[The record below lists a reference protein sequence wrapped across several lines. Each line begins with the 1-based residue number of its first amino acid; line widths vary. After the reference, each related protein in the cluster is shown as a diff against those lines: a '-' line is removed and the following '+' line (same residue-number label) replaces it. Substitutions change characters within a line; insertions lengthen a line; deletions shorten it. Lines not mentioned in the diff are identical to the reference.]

1 MESIPWI
8 VIIVCWAIYLFIR
21 KLKSIHVGPV
31 IIELHA
37 NDGVTTAFPEPRRV
51 EVTKPVNG
59 YIGRAES
66 EEKQQPTI

>member
-8 VIIVCWAIYLFIR
+8 VIIACWAIYLFIR

-37 NDGVTTAFPEPRRV
+37 NDGVTTIFPERRRV
-51 EVTKPVNG
+51 EATKPVNG
-59 YIGRAES
+59 HIRRAES
-66 EEKQQPTI
+66 EEEQEPTF